1 LEKQFANSLSFLART
16 GMQPTFLFAL
26 KHLRT
31 VFWCGF
37 LLWLALVVRAESLDI
52 LPQKGPTV
60 PGDLAKL
67 KGRTAYA
74 PEHAPRN
81 IKVAIWATNT
91 LQNKPY
97 VWGGGHG
104 TFYDRGYDCSGT
116 ISYFLHHGG
125 LLDQPTPSKA
135 FQSYGECGKGKWV
148 TIWVRN
154 GHVFAEV
161 CGLRLDTTGFREEE
175 GPRWR
180 SDYRPPWGFTARH
193 PVGL

>member
-1 LEKQFANSLSFLART
+1 
-16 GMQPTFLFAL
+16 MQTIFLFAL
-26 KHLRT
+26 KQLRT
-31 VFWCGF
+31 VLWCGI
-37 LLWLALVVRAESLDI
+37 LLWPAFVARAAAVEH
-52 LPQKGPTV
+52 LPQSGPTV
-60 PGDLAKL
+60 PGSRALL
-67 KGRTAYA
+67 KGRIAYA
-74 PEHAPRN
+74 PKNAPHS
-81 IKVAIWATNT
+81 IKVAIWATND
-91 LQNKPY
+91 LQSKPY

-135 FQSYGECGKGKWV
+135 FQSYGEYGPGKWV
-148 TIWVRN
+148 TIWARN

-161 CGLRLDTTGFREEE
+161 CGLRLDTTGLHQEE

-180 SDYRPPWGFTARH
+180 SDYRAPRGFTARH

>member
-1 LEKQFANSLSFLART
+1 MQSVFLHILTSLRIVLY
-16 GMQPTFLFAL
+16 G
-26 KHLRT
+26 
-31 VFWCGF
+31 G
-37 LLWLALVVRAESLDI
+37 LLLLSAAAVRAESADHP
-52 LPQKGPTV
+52 PQKGPTV
-60 PGDLAKL
+60 PGSRAVL

-74 PEHAPRN
+74 PSNAPQS
-81 IKVAIWATNT
+81 IKLAIWATNYI
-91 LQNKPY
+91 QAKPY

-116 ISYFLHHGG
+116 ISFFLHHGG

-135 FQSYGECGKGKWV
+135 FLSYGECGKGKWV
-148 TIWVRN
+148 TIWARN

-161 CGLRLDTTGFREEE
+161 CGLRLDTTGFRQEE

-180 SDYRPPWGFTARH
+180 SDYRAPSGFIARH